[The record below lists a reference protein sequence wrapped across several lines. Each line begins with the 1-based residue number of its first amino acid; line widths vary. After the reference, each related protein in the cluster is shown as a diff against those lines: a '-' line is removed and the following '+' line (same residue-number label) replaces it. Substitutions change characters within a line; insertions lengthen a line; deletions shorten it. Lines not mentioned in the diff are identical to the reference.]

1 MSKSRG
7 YTREQLDEFIRRHG
21 TKWNNGEPPDKDL
34 CHAAACAL
42 QDYLYFA
49 TDLRKEFELAKKRGQ
64 RRQQKKGRQVSIDID
79 KAGPGDKVYQLA
91 LRRVAGALSESEF
104 CDLVSKHYRVGKRQA
119 QRWYAQI
126 KPRVAGYARFLE
138 LALVRPSVKK

>member
-49 TDLRKEFELAKKRGQ
+49 TDLRKEFGLAKKRGQ
-64 RRQQKKGRQVSIDID
+64 RGR
-79 KAGPGDKVYQLA
+79 K
-91 LRRVAGALSESEF
+91 
-104 CDLVSKHYRVGKRQA
+104 
-119 QRWYAQI
+119 I
-126 KPRVAGYARFLE
+126 KPEQNGFIVNAVARWIVGAAGYTDTVNKIAE
-138 LALVRPSVKK
+138 LAQVDDRTAKAYMVATKPAAENLLKLLEATVLKQVENNH

>member
-21 TKWNNGEPPDKDL
+21 AKWNNGEPPDKDL

-49 TDLRKEFELAKKRGQ
+49 TDLRKELGLAKKRGQ
-64 RRQQKKGRQVSIDID
+64 RGR
-79 KAGPGDKVYQLA
+79 K
-91 LRRVAGALSESEF
+91 
-104 CDLVSKHYRVGKRQA
+104 
-119 QRWYAQI
+119 I
-126 KPRVAGYARFLE
+126 KPEQNSVIVNAVARWIVGAAGYADTVNKIAE
-138 LALVRPSVKK
+138 LAQVDDRTAKAYMAAAKPAAENLLKLLEATVAKTSEK

>member
-42 QDYLYFA
+42 QDFLYFA
-49 TDLRKEFELAKKRGQ
+49 TDLRKEFGLAKKRGQ

-79 KAGPGDKVYQLA
+79 KATNGDLAYDLA
-91 LRRVAGALSESEF
+91 LRRVVGVLDESQYCTRVQE
-104 CDLVSKHYRVGKRQA
+104 HYRISKRQA
-119 QRWYAQI
+119 QRWYAEL
-126 KPRVAGYARFLE
+126 KPRVERYARFLE
-138 LALVRPSVKK
+138 FALKKSGVIK